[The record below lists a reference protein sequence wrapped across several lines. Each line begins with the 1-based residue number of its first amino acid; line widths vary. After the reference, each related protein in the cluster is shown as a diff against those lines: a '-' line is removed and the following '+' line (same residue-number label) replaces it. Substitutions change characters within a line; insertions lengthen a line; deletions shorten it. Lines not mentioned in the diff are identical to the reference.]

1 MEDIEIA
8 INASDQQRVFEI
20 LSSHGLSIS
29 SPDHQSATPSSFE
42 EWFKNAPSSSPFH
55 DRRRTRLLT
64 PIYEL
69 PATGNPLDDM
79 LRPFIIVYS
88 AEEVGLPLIS
98 PPTSS
103 TETKPTEAYI
113 TLSVLNP
120 DLALCNNAFSSKETR
135 KSQVMDSM
143 IPSFTSLVKSEMHV
157 LLMHAEV
164 HSPVWG
170 QHMAQLSE
178 LVYSRACADG
188 PDNLQEVVANAS
200 FKEFISWFRA
210 SLKGEA
216 DYETLESLRASY
228 REVYQLQD
236 D

>member
-1 MEDIEIA
+1 M
-8 INASDQQRVFEI
+8 
-20 LSSHGLSIS
+20 
-29 SPDHQSATPSSFE
+29 
-42 EWFKNAPSSSPFH
+42 
-55 DRRRTRLLT
+55 T

-69 PATGNPLDDM
+69 PATGNPLDDT

-88 AEEVGLPLIS
+88 AEEVGLPLIAPS
-98 PPTSS
+98 TSS
-103 TETKPTEAYI
+103 IETKPTEAYI

-120 DLALCNNAFSSKETR
+120 DLALCNNAFPSKEPH
-135 KSQVMDSM
+135 KAQVMYSM
-143 IPSFTSLVKSEMHV
+143 IPSFASLVMSEMHV

-188 PDNLQEVVANAS
+188 PDNLQEVVANS
-200 FKEFISWFRA
+200 SLKEFISWFRE

-228 REVYQLQD
+228 REVYQLQND
-236 D
+236 QFSVSLRCQ